1 MAPSIEKFNW
11 YCGVNSTETE
21 TLEDFEWNRN
31 NTIKNACFTNLIYTA
46 PHIIFVILASLVL
59 LVLGCATS
67 LRKKH
72 PRYLLPFPGH
82 YALWVL
88 YFPFMFG
95 LLCALGEGLITDV
108 EVQKDSLTQPHLY
121 IPGIV
126 ASLGGIIALVYYH
139 HMEVWN
145 KKGMAWLLL
154 LYWVTSLGAEVA
166 RFLNLYYDSEYQVDD
181 VKFWEVMRVDVSILM
196 LVLYSLFTLICLYS
210 IICKSFCAEKPFPN
224 ELKNENM
231 RYLQNYSNMMSGVFF
246 WWMNWLFTK
255 GYKEPLELKDL
266 GDLSNVHTTLH
277 QRNKFTRALREERER
292 ADKTGKSLS
301 LYKVYLK
308 VYGADLAVAGIVK
321 FIGDSAGFVPPLA
334 LSGAILYVSNN
345 YYDRNTELE
354 ETKYVLFSTFFA
366 NGFILIVVMFL
377 SSFLRALCLQVHYYI
392 VITESAHIKVALQA
406 AVYDKALCLSSWTI
420 SGGSMTMGLITNHMS
435 VDALNLMNSMQWVHY
450 VWSIPYVL
458 TGYLLILYLELGVAA
473 LIGSVI
479 FIVTVPLQTL
489 IAKRQAMYQKNIMA
503 HSDDRLKQTNEMLQ
517 GIKVIK
523 LYGWEDVFFKNINAA
538 RAKEILNLIKQLS
551 WRILL
556 VVLTQAAPL
565 LVTLV
570 AYSLYSKFENKPLTP
585 DVTFAA
591 LSVFNQMIVPLI
603 VMPTMFTYHVNAV
616 ISTRRLTAYFDAP
629 EIEDNDDGRPK
640 RESITGG
647 DVHQHELDSD
657 DTMPVVEFKQP
668 GLHRQHSHHSP
679 QHVSRQASN
688 DKTALLSHEA
698 SGSYGSMNQ
707 GSRSVVQPIADNI
720 AVKISNGCYT
730 WDVDSARPILT
741 DINVEIET
749 GKLTVIV
756 GQVGAGKS
764 SLLSA
769 LLGEMTTLDGMI
781 QWNSDHASIAYGA
794 QKPWLLNATFRDNIL
809 FGNEFD
815 EQRYKAIIKACSLQ
829 PDIDILPAGDQ
840 TEIGEK
846 GINLSGGQKQRVS
859 VARAMYSPNKIVLLD
874 DPLSALDV
882 HVGGHL
888 FEEGIV
894 EFLNKENKRTV
905 ILVTH
910 QIQYLDRVDKIVYIK
925 EGKIVHQG
933 TLESIE
939 EADPQLA
946 ASWRETMQEIVESES
961 ETEDEKTMEERAQL
975 MRMVSQQIE
984 DQKKQQLRAKVLEKQ
999 ASIKEPDS
1007 SEKGNLIEKEE
1018 RLTGSVKIDVYWY
1031 YIKAIGVLLF
1041 AFVMVLF
1048 VGQNGLSIAT
1058 NFWLSDWSEAGNNV
1072 TNATTEEL
1080 NDILFKYLTGYA
1092 ALSISSIVMST
1103 ISSVV
1108 ILLSTLYAAR
1118 RLHNKMLF
1126 NIMHAPMRFFD
1137 TTPIGRVLNR
1147 FSSDTNVMDMR
1158 LGNTMS
1164 SFFRFTLTCI
1174 SAIIVNAIVSPFFI
1188 IAIIPIA
1195 ALYILLMVY
1204 FIATSR
1210 ELQRIDSI
1218 SKSPIFAQF
1227 SESLGGLST
1236 IRAYSQE
1243 KRFQRTIL
1251 KKIET
1256 NNVAFLYLQT
1266 ANRWLGIRLDFIG
1279 AVIVLV
1285 AGFTTMTS
1293 AALGSLEPSYVGLA
1307 ITYALSIASQLNWVI
1322 RMSADMEMQMN
1333 AIERIEFYSN
1343 VEKEDYDGILVP
1355 SREWPDRG
1363 DIVYQEVSAR
1373 YARELD
1379 PVLQNI
1385 SIHMKAGEK
1394 VGICGRTGSGKS
1406 SLTLTLFRIIETFN
1420 GEILIDGINIARL
1433 PLSELRH
1440 RLSIIPQDPVLF
1452 TGTIRFNLDPEGDH
1466 PDSELWESLE
1476 IAQLKHIVTALPN
1489 GLDSFVSEGGE
1500 NFSVGQRQLF
1510 CLARAFLR
1518 KSRILIMDEATASI
1532 DLETDAILQQVVA
1545 TAFKDRTV
1553 ITIAHRVATILDSDK
1568 ILVLSDGHIAEY
1580 DTPDRLLAREDSI
1593 FTTLVKGGK

>member
-1 MAPSIEKFNW
+1 MSTMAPSIEKFNW
-11 YCGVNSTETE
+11 FCGVNSSE

-46 PHIIFVILASLVL
+46 PHFIFVILASFVL

-72 PRYLLPFPGH
+72 PRYLLQFPGH

-166 RFLNLYYDSEYQVDD
+166 RFLNLYYDSQYEVDD

-210 IICKSFCAEKPFPN
+210 IICKSFCAEKPFPT

-231 RYLQNYSNMMSGVFF
+231 RYLQSYSNMMSGVFF

-266 GDLSNVHTTLH
+266 GDLSKVHTTLY
-277 QRNKFTRALREERER
+277 QRNKFTKVLREERER
-292 ADKTGKSLS
+292 ASKAGTSLS
-301 LYKVYLK
+301 LYRVYVK
-308 VYGADLAVAGIVK
+308 VYGGELIIAGIVK

-334 LSGAILYVSNN
+334 LSGAILYVTNN
-345 YYDRNTELE
+345 YYDVEIDMK

-366 NGFILIVVMFL
+366 NGFVLIVVMFL

-392 VITESAHIKVALQA
+392 AIVESAHIKVAIQS

-420 SGGSMTMGLITNHMS
+420 SGGSMTMGVITNHMS
-435 VDALNLMNSMQWVHY
+435 VDATNLMNSMQWVHY
-450 VWSIPYVL
+450 VWSIPYQL
-458 TGYLLILYLELGVAA
+458 AGYLLILYLELGVAA
-473 LIGSVI
+473 LIGSLI
-479 FIVTVPLQTL
+479 FFVTIPLQTV
-489 IAKRQAMYQKNIMA
+489 IAKRQAMYQKNIMG

-538 RAKEILNLIKQLS
+538 RSKEILNLIKQLS
-551 WRILL
+551 WQILL
-556 VVLTQAAPL
+556 LVLTLAAPL
-565 LVTLV
+565 LVTIV
-570 AYSLYSKFENKPLTP
+570 SYGLYSTFKNKPLTP
-585 DVTFAA
+585 DVTFAS
-591 LSVFNQMIVPLI
+591 LSVFSQMIVPLF
-603 VMPTMFTYHVNAV
+603 VLPLTFTYHVNMV
-616 ISTRRLTAYFDAP
+616 VSTRRLTTYFDAP
-629 EIEDNDDGRPK
+629 EIEDSGDGRTK
-640 RESITGG
+640 KESITGG
-647 DVHQHELDSD
+647 DVHELNAD
-657 DTMPVVEFKQP
+657 DNMPVVDFKQP

-698 SGSYGSMNQ
+698 SGSYGSMNH
-707 GSRSVVQPIADNI
+707 GSRSVVIPVPDNI
-720 AVKISNGCYT
+720 AVKISNGCFT
-730 WDVDSARPILT
+730 WDVGSANPILRN
-741 DINVEIET
+741 INLEIET

-764 SLLSA
+764 SLLCA
-769 LLGEMTTLDGMI
+769 LLGEMTTLDGTI
-781 QWNSDHASIAYGA
+781 QWNSNHSTIAFGA
-794 QKPWLLNATFRDNIL
+794 QKPWLLNASLRENIL
-809 FGNEFD
+809 FGNEYD
-815 EQRYKAIIKACSLQ
+815 YERYTAVLKACSLQ

-910 QIQYLDRVDKIVYIK
+910 QIQYLDRADKIVYIK
-925 EGKIVHQG
+925 EGRIVHQG
-933 TLESIE
+933 TLDSIE

-946 ASWRETMQEIVESES
+946 ATWRETMQEIVESET
-961 ETEDEKTMEERAQL
+961 ETEDEKTVEERAQL
-975 MRMVSQQIE
+975 MRTVSQQIE
-984 DQKKQQLRAKVLEKQ
+984 DQKKQKLRAKVLERQ
-999 ASIKEPDS
+999 ASVKEVDD
-1007 SEKGNLIEKEE
+1007 SEKGTLMEKEE
-1018 RLTGSVKIDVYWY
+1018 RMTGSVKIGVYWY

-1041 AFVMVLF
+1041 ALVMVMF
-1048 VGQNGLSIAT
+1048 VGMNGISIAT
-1058 NFWLSDWSEAGNNV
+1058 NFWLSDWSEAGNNI

-1080 NDILFKYLTGYA
+1080 NAILTKYLTGYA
-1092 ALSISSIVMST
+1092 ALSVSSIVMST

-1158 LGNTMS
+1158 LGGTVS
-1164 SFFRFTLTCI
+1164 SFFRFALSCL
-1174 SAIIVNAIVSPFFI
+1174 SAIIVNAIVSPYFI

-1210 ELQRIDSI
+1210 ELQRLDSI

-1243 KRFQRTIL
+1243 KRFQKAIL

-1279 AVIVLV
+1279 AAIVLV
-1285 AGFTTMTS
+1285 AGATTMTT
-1293 AALGSLEPSYVGLA
+1293 AAFGGLEPSLVGLA
-1307 ITYALSIASQLNWVI
+1307 IMYALSIAGQLNWVI

-1333 AIERIEFYSN
+1333 AIERIEFYTN
-1343 VEKEDYDGILVP
+1343 VEKEDYDGTIIP

-1373 YARELD
+1373 YAKELD
-1379 PVLQNI
+1379 PVLQNV

-1406 SLTLTLFRIIETFN
+1406 SLTLTLFRIIETYR
-1420 GEILIDGINIARL
+1420 GQISIDGVNIGYL

-1476 IAQLKHIVTALPN
+1476 IAQLKHIVTSLAN

-1532 DLETDAILQQVVA
+1532 DLETDTILQEVVA

-1553 ITIAHRVATILDSDK
+1553 LTIAHRVATILDSDK

-1593 FTTLVKGGK
+1593 FSALVKGGK